1 MYTVGE
7 TLKSC
12 CDCLLYTCITEER
25 DKCTYYK
32 WNETTNEKH
41 ACCVDCNGVVFP
53 PGEVINTTH
62 LDDHCLSVETDRCE
76 DNSK

>member
-1 MYTVGE
+1 MGE
-7 TLKSC
+7 ALESC

-62 LDDHCLSVETDRCE
+62 LDDLCLSVETDRCK